1 MLSKS
6 LFDPII
12 TPTIADRLASFEAIA
27 LSFRARVIGTDLRPR
42 IIGTD
47 CRLIRRAIVVK
58 AASIGCDL
66 LISIRQA
73 QSE

>member
-12 TPTIADRLASFEAIA
+12 TPTIAVSFEAI
-27 LSFRARVIGTDLRPR
+27 
-42 IIGTD
+42 D

-58 AASIGCDL
+58 AASIGRDL
-66 LISIRQA
+66 LISIRQV